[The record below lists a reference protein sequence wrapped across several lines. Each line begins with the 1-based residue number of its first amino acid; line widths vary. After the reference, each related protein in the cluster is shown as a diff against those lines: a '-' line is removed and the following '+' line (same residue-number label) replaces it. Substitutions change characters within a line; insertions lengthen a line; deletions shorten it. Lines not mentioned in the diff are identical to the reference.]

1 MTPKL
6 QPTVGSADCRRNSG
20 FTMNSEKYPRSSI
33 EDDFNYGTNVATA
46 SVQIRMDFLRKVY
59 TLLSLQIVLTT
70 ATSALFMYS
79 ETLKEFVHSSPAMVL
94 VPALG
99 SLVLLVA
106 LAVYRHQHPVNLY
119 LLLVFTLMEAVSVA
133 TAVTFYD
140 YATVLQSL
148 FLTCAVFA
156 GLTAYTFQSKRDFSR
171 MGAGL
176 FSCLWILIIVGF
188 MRIFFNNDSLE
199 LVIAGFGAFVFCGF
213 IIYDTH
219 LLMKQLSPEE
229 HILASINLYLD
240 IVNLF
245 LHILRVLDSMKKH

>member
-1 MTPKL
+1 M
-6 QPTVGSADCRRNSG
+6 S
-20 FTMNSEKYPRSSI
+20 SEKYPRSSI

-46 SVQIRMDFLRKVY
+46 SLQIRMDFLRKVY
-59 TLLSLQIVLTT
+59 TLLSLQIILTT
-70 ATSALFMYS
+70 ATSAIFMFS
-79 ETLKEFVHSSPAMVL
+79 DTIKEFVHHSPAVVL
-94 VPALG
+94 VSAIG

-119 LLLVFTLMEAVSVA
+119 LLLAFTLLEAVSVA
-133 TAVTFYD
+133 TTLTFYE
-140 YATVLQSL
+140 YSMVLQAL
-148 FLTCAVFA
+148 FLTSAVFV
-156 GLTAYTFQSKRDFSR
+156 GLTAFTFQSKRDFSK

-176 FSCLWILIIVGF
+176 FACLWILIISGF
-188 MRIFFNNDSLE
+188 MRFFFDSDSIE
-199 LVIAGFGAFVFCGF
+199 LLFSGFGALVFCGF

-229 HILASINLYLD
+229 HVLASINLYLD

>member
-1 MTPKL
+1 M
-6 QPTVGSADCRRNSG
+6 S
-20 FTMNSEKYPRSSI
+20 SEKYPRSSI

-59 TLLSLQIVLTT
+59 SLLSLQLVLTT
-70 ATSALFMYS
+70 AVSALFMFS
-79 ETLKEFVHSSPAMVL
+79 QTIREFVHSSPALVL
-94 VPALG
+94 VLALC
-99 SLVLLVA
+99 SLAVLLA

-119 LLLVFTLMEAVSVA
+119 LLLVFTLLESVSVA
-133 TAVTFYD
+133 TTVTFYE
-140 YATVLQSL
+140 YTTVLQAL
-148 FLTCAVFA
+148 FLTFTVFA
-156 GLTAYTFQSKRDFSR
+156 GLTAYTFQSKRDFSK

-176 FSCLWILIIVGF
+176 FSLLWILIVCSF
-188 MRIFFNNDSLE
+188 MGLFFHSDTADL
-199 LVIAGFGAFVFCGF
+199 LVSGAGAVVFCGF

-245 LHILRVLDSMKKH
+245 LYVLRILNSMKKH